1 MRCFVL
7 DRREFFTGVSII
19 ALCAAL
25 GAPTEA
31 FAQRVAPSGPPPAT
45 VPLEDLAEP
54 SPLGDMTMGKDDA
67 PITIIEY
74 ASMTC
79 PHCAHFTVETFP
91 KLKEKYI
98 DTGKVK
104 FIFREFPLD
113 PLAAGASM
121 LARCADKDKFFSL
134 LDLLFHTQTQW
145 AVQNPI
151 EPLFNVVKQA
161 GFSRESFNSCLD
173 TRNNEN
179 SRKILNAIE
188 STRNRGAD
196 KLQVSSTPTFFI
208 NGKRVSGALSIE
220 EMEKELAP
228 YLKA

>member
-1 MRCFVL
+1 VL
-7 DRREFFTGVSII
+7 TRREFNTGVSVVAMVAVAGLPNM
-19 ALCAAL
+19 AL
-25 GAPTEA
+25 
-31 FAQRVAPSGPPPAT
+31 AQRADMVPAN
-45 VPLEDLAEP
+45 ELAQP
-54 SPLGDMTMGKDDA
+54 MPLGDMVLGKDDA
-67 PITIIEY
+67 PVTIIEY

-104 FIFREFPLD
+104 YIFREFPLD

-121 LARCADKDKFFSL
+121 LARCADKNQYFSL
-134 LDLLFHTQTQW
+134 IELLFSTQNTW
-145 AVQNPI
+145 AVQQPL

-161 GFSRESFNSCLD
+161 GYSRDAFNACLD

-179 SRKILNAIE
+179 SKKILSAIE
-188 STRNRGAD
+188 STRNRAAD
-196 KLQVSSTPTFFI
+196 VLKVTSTPTFFI
-208 NGKRVSGALSIE
+208 NGKRVPGALSIE
-220 EMEKELAP
+220 ELEKEIAP